1 LPIKR
6 KFLSFLILYPL
17 TAGLVAAINSMGA
30 FPSYNAT
37 KGVLA
42 GWEKVSGETMAQV
55 IRERGGKTTHV
66 GCAQCIVHCSN
77 EYVDKNGKYVTASL
91 EYETI
96 WSMGGMTGINDLDT
110 IGSGSHGG

>member
-1 LPIKR
+1 
-6 KFLSFLILYPL
+6 
-17 TAGLVAAINSMGA
+17 
-30 FPSYNAT
+30 
-37 KGVLA
+37 
-42 GWEKVSGETMAQV
+42 MAQV